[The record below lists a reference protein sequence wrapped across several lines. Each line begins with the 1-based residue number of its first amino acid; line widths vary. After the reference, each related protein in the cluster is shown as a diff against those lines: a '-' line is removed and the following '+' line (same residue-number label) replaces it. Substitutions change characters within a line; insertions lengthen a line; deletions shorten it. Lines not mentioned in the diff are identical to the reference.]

1 MASISRKTA
10 DWVQKGLISASQAQD
25 IMAFEQS
32 RKSYFSLFSIIL
44 FLGFFSVACGVVA
57 VVSSNW
63 YTIPGAVKIAGL
75 FVFLGAAALVLA
87 RVRDK
92 HPAGFE
98 GGLFFYMMLLFAAI
112 GLVGQVYHLKSDT
125 YKAFLFWSAL
135 AFPLLFLTRKVLLGY
150 IWEFIF
156 AAAFSCSPWG
166 RDFWEFFFRT
176 LFPSQLCLSFLCA
189 ALFFVLLRVGKARV
203 FVAPLR
209 IFTAFF
215 ALFSLMFGE
224 YAYSVFKYRTAWTPL
239 LFFIAA
245 AGFAVYVWKYAPFSR
260 SEKQAVLG
268 VTGLYVLFFL
278 FPAFKSANYFFQLT
292 ILIGFVFTAYRFGGE
307 KTARLLA
314 GVTALRMLIAFFS
327 LFGSLLYTGIGL
339 IVSGLVILGMAYGC
353 LRADAYL
360 KLNVAGKGKNDE

>member
-1 MASISRKTA
+1 MISISRKTA

-25 IMAFEQS
+25 IIAFEQS
-32 RKSYFSLFSIIL
+32 KKSYFSLFSIIL
-44 FLGFFSVACGVVA
+44 FLGFFSVASGIVA

-63 YTIPGAVKIAGL
+63 YAISGAVKITGL
-75 FVFLGAAALVLA
+75 FVFLTGAAVALA
-87 RVRDK
+87 RVREK
-92 HPAGFE
+92 HPVGFE
-98 GGLFFYMMLLFAAI
+98 GGLFFYMLLLFAAI

-150 IWEFIF
+150 IWEIVFVM
-156 AAAFSCSPWG
+156 AFSCSPWG
-166 RDFWEFFFRT
+166 RDFWEFFFKT

-189 ALFFVLLRVGKARV
+189 ALFFVLLRVDKARV

-209 IFTAFF
+209 ALTAFF
-215 ALFSLMFGE
+215 ALFCLMFGG
-224 YAYSVFKYRTAWTPL
+224 YAYSIFKYNTVLTPV
-239 LFFIAA
+239 LFFAAA

-278 FPAFKSANYFFQLT
+278 CPAFKSVNYFFQLT
-292 ILIGFVFTAYRFGGE
+292 ILIGFVFTAYRFGE
-307 KTARLLA
+307 A
-314 GVTALRMLIAFFS
+314 ALRMLIAFFS
-327 LFGSLLYTGIGL
+327 LFGSLLYTGVGL
-339 IVSGLVILGMAYGC
+339 IVSGLVILGIAYGC

-360 KLNVAGKGKNDE
+360 KLNAAGKGKNNE

>member
-1 MASISRKTA
+1 MISISRKTA

-25 IMAFEQS
+25 IIAFEQS
-32 RKSYFSLFSIIL
+32 KKSYFSLFSIIL
-44 FLGFFSVACGVVA
+44 FLGFFSVANGIVA

-63 YTIPGAVKIAGL
+63 YAISGAIKITGL
-75 FVFLGAAALVLA
+75 FVFLTGAAVALA
-87 RVRDK
+87 RVREK
-92 HPAGFE
+92 HPVGFE
-98 GGLFFYMMLLFAAI
+98 GGLFFYMLLLFAAI

-150 IWEFIF
+150 LWEIVFVM
-156 AAAFSCSPWG
+156 AFGCSPWG
-166 RDFWEFFFRT
+166 RDFWEFFVET
-176 LFPSQLCLSFLCA
+176 LFPSPLCLSFLCM
-189 ALFFVLLRVGKARV
+189 ALFFILLRVEKARV

-209 IFTAFF
+209 TFAAFF
-215 ALFSLMFGE
+215 ALFWLMLGE
-224 YAYSVFKYRTAWTPL
+224 YDYSIFKNHTALAPV
-239 LFFIAA
+239 LFFAAA
-245 AGFAVYVWKYAPFSR
+245 AGFAAYVWKYAPFSR
-260 SEKQAVLG
+260 SEKQAALG

-278 FPAFKSANYFFQLT
+278 CPAFKSVNYFFQLA

-327 LFGSLLYTGIGL
+327 LFGSLLYTGVGL
-339 IVSGLVILGMAYGC
+339 IVSGLVILGIAYGC

-360 KLNVAGKGKNDE
+360 KLNAAGKGKNNE